1 MKPGVPLGRIVRLF
15 HRYRRLMAGLL
26 ALVVL
31 ASALGVV
38 APFLLRAILDRAL
51 PARDAGLVTVLALG
65 MIASSVTAGVL
76 AVTTNRLA
84 QVVGQRV
91 MHDLRAAAGGRQ
103 GGVAAMTAD
112 LGESLAVAGVLL
124 AKTMGL
130 QDELRRRFAA
140 RSREISDLELAGAM
154 AGRWRTASRRIAL
167 TVVPAI
173 VYWLA

>member
-91 MHDLRAAAGGRQ
+91 MHDLRVDVYTHLQRMSLGFFTRNRTGELLSRVVNDI
-103 GGVAAMTAD
+103 GGVDGVLTGTAT
-112 LGESLAVAGVLL
+112 GIVQNAVSGLAVATALVLL
-124 AKTMGL
+124 
-130 QDELRRRFAA
+130 DWPPA
-140 RSREISDLELAGAM
+140 R
-154 AGRWRTASRRIAL
+154 
-167 TVVPAI
+167 
-173 VYWLA
+173 